1 MEGGGNGLPTANAL
15 LLADMVSGPG
25 LGPATT
31 QPRSTKANTVEE
43 TKLTT
48 KSARGISALVS

>member
-1 MEGGGNGLPTANAL
+1 MANAL